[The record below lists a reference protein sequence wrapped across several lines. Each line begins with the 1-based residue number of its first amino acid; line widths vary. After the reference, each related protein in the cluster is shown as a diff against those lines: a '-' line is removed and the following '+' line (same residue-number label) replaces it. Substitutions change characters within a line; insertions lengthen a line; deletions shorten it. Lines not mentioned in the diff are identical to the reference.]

1 MKAAGRS
8 ALSVFACT
16 VSIGKNSKEISIP
29 VDVYH
34 KEAVMRKNAK
44 SWVVFGV
51 IAALIAVPFAT
62 SALAQEY
69 FETKEPGGDAMMYDM
84 IVMRPVGLVATVV
97 GSAVW
102 LISLPFSALG
112 DNVDTATEK
121 LVKEPAAYTFKR
133 PLGEF

>member
-1 MKAAGRS
+1 
-8 ALSVFACT
+8 
-16 VSIGKNSKEISIP
+16 
-29 VDVYH
+29 
-34 KEAVMRKNAK
+34 MRNNAK

-62 SALAQEY
+62 PALAQEY
-69 FETKEPGGDAMMYDM
+69 FETQENSGEAMLYDT
-84 IVMRPVGLVATVV
+84 IVMRPAGLVATIV

-102 LISLPFSALG
+102 LVSLPFSALG
-112 DNVDTATEK
+112 GNVDTATQK